1 MARSVARGQGRAA
14 AANSSRR
21 PRGRVVTLAARRT
34 APLCW
39 GAMALALQ
47 GCSLNALEGAL
58 GVSTT
63 TRGEV
68 QVRSATMGETVL
80 KPEACISGDRG
91 NFRGVDLVAPPL
103 VFRVVAEPLEGLAV
117 ALIDIESGDRR
128 GVFRRRDCT
137 VLRGDVQR
145 TGWRINNVTAVSGFV
160 ELDCRLSTGEAV
172 SGSVTFESCH

>member
-1 MARSVARGQGRAA
+1 
-14 AANSSRR
+14 
-21 PRGRVVTLAARRT
+21 
-34 APLCW
+34 
-39 GAMALALQ
+39 MALALQ
-47 GCSLNALEGAL
+47 GCSLNSLEGAL
-58 GVSTT
+58 GVAATT
-63 TRGEV
+63 SGEV
-68 QVRSATMGETVL
+68 AVQGAATGEL
-80 KPEACISGDRG
+80 ALEPEACVSGDRG

-117 ALIDIESGDRR
+117 ALIDIESGERR

-145 TGWRINNVTAVSGFV
+145 TGWRINNVDAVSGFI